1 MFFLLTLALA
11 LPLFQEAGGVTRVRI
26 EGALDVGT
34 QALLRRAIDE
44 ADGRGDRLVLELDT
58 PGGEIELMWQLKNAL
73 LAASERGVATS
84 AWVDDRALSAGALL
98 ALACERV
105 YMRSHATL
113 GSALPVSIG
122 PGGLAPVSEDEEV
135 REKLSSA
142 MRAEFRGVAERHG
155 RPGILAEAMVDP
167 ELEVLEVRVDGAL
180 RLVSSTELDDLR
192 ARAIAH
198 EFLRTV
204 VAKGELFNA
213 TGSEAVAL
221 GLADGLAETREELFG
236 KLGLAGARETVIV
249 RARSED
255 LAAWLVLFR
264 PLLLIAGFVF
274 LYLELKTPGFGLPG
288 TLGLLCFALLLGGQY
303 MVGLADIPHVILIMG
318 GAALVAVELFL
329 LPGTL
334 WLGLVGACAI
344 LGGLIWSFVGTSVG
358 LDYGLDRAIVMREAW
373 RVFGSGFA
381 ALLVVWGLAR
391 VLPHTPLLRTLV
403 ASPPAPGP
411 ASAMPEASGA
421 HAAAAR
427 VGATG
432 RALTALR
439 PVGKVVLDG
448 GGELDFEARSD
459 GPELERGARVR
470 VVEVQPSG
478 RLVVEL
484 APESGGPA

>member
-1 MFFLLTLALA
+1 VLPLLALVLA
-11 LPLFQEAGGVTRVRI
+11 APLLQESGGVTRVRI

-58 PGGEIELMWQLKNAL
+58 PGGSTELMWQLAKMLNG
-73 LAASERGVATS
+73 ASEQGVAT
-84 AWVDDRALSAGALL
+84 AVWVDDRALSAGALL

-105 YMRSHATL
+105 YMRSHATI
-113 GSALPVSIG
+113 GSALPVTIG

-135 REKLSSA
+135 REKISSGL
-142 MRAEFRGVAERHG
+142 RAEFRGVAEKHG

-167 ELEVLEVRVDGAL
+167 ALEVLEVRVDGAL

-192 ARAIAH
+192 SRGIEH

-204 VAKGELFNA
+204 VAEGELFNA

-221 GLADGLAETREELFG
+221 GLADGLAESREELYG
-236 KLGLAGARETVIV
+236 KLGLAGARESVV
-249 RARSED
+249 LRARSED

-264 PLLLIAGFVF
+264 PLLLIAGFVL

-288 TLGLLCFALLLGGQY
+288 TLGILCFALLLGGQY
-303 MVGLADIPHVILIMG
+303 LVGLADIPHVILITA
-318 GAALVAVELFL
+318 GAALIAVELFL

-334 WLGLVGACAI
+334 WLGLAGACAI
-344 LGGLIWSFVGTSVG
+344 LGGLIWSLAGGSVG
-358 LDYGLDRAIVMREAW
+358 LDYALDRAIVMREAW

-391 VLPHTPLLRTLV
+391 ALPHTPVLRAFV
-403 ASPPAPGP
+403 ATPPPPGP
-411 ASAMPEASGA
+411 ASAMPEAGGA
-421 HAAAAR
+421 HAVVAR
-427 VGATG
+427 IGATG

-448 GGELDFEARSD
+448 GGELDFEARSE
-459 GPELERGARVR
+459 GPVLEPGARVR

-484 APESGGPA
+484 APEGLA